1 MPSLHNYFGDLLLT
15 RLLIQR
21 GMAAIYL
28 VAFLTVIRQFKPLL
42 GENGL
47 LPVPD
52 FLSRTIWRESPSLFH
67 LRYSDRLVD
76 IVAWTGL
83 VLSAL
88 ALVGLTERG
97 PIALSIAVW
106 LVLYFLYLSI
116 VNVGQNFFG
125 FGWESMLL
133 EAGFF
138 TAFL

>member
-1 MPSLHNYFGDLLLT
+1 MVSLHNYFGDLALT

-28 VAFLTVIRQFKPLL
+28 VAFLTVVRQFKPLL

-52 FLSRTIWRESPSLFH
+52 FLRGASWRETPSLFH
-67 LRYSDRLVD
+67 WRYSDRLLD

-83 VLSAL
+83 IFSAL
-88 ALVGLTERG
+88 ALLGITERG
-97 PIALSIAVW
+97 PIWLSTAAW
-106 LVLYFLYLSI
+106 LILYVLYLSI
-116 VNVGQNFFG
+116 VNVGQKFFG

-133 EAGFF
+133 
-138 TAFL
+138 